1 MPVDMWTIG
10 FAFAHIPTGTTTNH
24 RIDVDEKE
32 ERSDAITVATS
43 ATGAG
48 TEIGRATP

>member
-10 FAFAHIPTGTTTNH
+10 FAFAHIPTGTTASN
-24 RIDVDEKE
+24 RIDVDEDKD
-32 ERSDAITVATS
+32 RSDPMIVAPGAI
-43 ATGAG
+43 GAG

>member
-10 FAFAHIPTGTTTNH
+10 FADRLCLRPHPTGTTANQ

-32 ERSDAITVATS
+32 ERSDA
-43 ATGAG
+43 
-48 TEIGRATP
+48 